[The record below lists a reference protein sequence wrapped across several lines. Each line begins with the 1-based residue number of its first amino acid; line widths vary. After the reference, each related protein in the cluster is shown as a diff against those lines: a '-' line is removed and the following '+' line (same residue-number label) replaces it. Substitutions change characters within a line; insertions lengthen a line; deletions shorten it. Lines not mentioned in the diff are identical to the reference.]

1 MFFIVR
7 VCQRYNLCLAF
18 TSINI
23 NIDVDVLKK
32 KKTTKIGA
40 TQLKPLAHRDQ
51 CKNVLP
57 LRKKK
62 KKCRGVFVPALA
74 IM

>member
-40 TQLKPLAHRDQ
+40 TQLKPLAHRE
-51 CKNVLP
+51 
-57 LRKKK
+57 KKR